1 MTIFRAILIHVH
13 VSNLHIYS
21 HFTNDRK
28 DSNTRIA
35 DGGFLY
41 LWKIYSQTCSSD
53 HVYRGRHGRD
63 RMVVGFIPTCAISA
77 YHH

>member
-35 DGGFLY
+35 DGGILY
-41 LWKIYSQTCSSD
+41 L
-53 HVYRGRHGRD
+53 
-63 RMVVGFIPTCAISA
+63 
-77 YHH
+77 

>member
-1 MTIFRAILIHVH
+1 MLRLALEKKRSQIMTIFRAILIHVH

-41 LWKIYSQTCSSD
+41 L
-53 HVYRGRHGRD
+53 
-63 RMVVGFIPTCAISA
+63 
-77 YHH
+77 